1 VRKPG
6 RGAPPGSGPAG
17 PDGRGR
23 HFPDER
29 DMAPKDLSEVEHC
42 VYMIDLVIREIVNS
56 PKITDKR
63 FAVDKIVDGFR
74 DILRHEGYAV
84 TSPALK
90 KKLVYH
96 E

>member
-1 VRKPG
+1 
-6 RGAPPGSGPAG
+6 
-17 PDGRGR
+17 
-23 HFPDER
+23 
-29 DMAPKDLSEVEHC
+29 MAAKDLQEVEHC

-56 PKITDKR
+56 PKIADKQY
-63 FAVDKIVDGFR
+63 AMDKIVDSFR